1 MTDARDASDTP
12 DDEGT
17 TIDQVLEDAEGG
29 LEGSLLEAGE
39 DESAEDESAED
50 SA

>member
-12 DDEGT
+12 DDEAA

-29 LEGSLLEAGE
+29 LEGSLLEAG
-39 DESAEDESAED
+39 DDQGTDD
-50 SA
+50 ST

>member
-12 DDEGT
+12 DDEAVA
-17 TIDQVLEDAEGG
+17 IDQVLEDAEGG
-29 LEGSLLEAGE
+29 LEGSLLEAG
-39 DESAEDESAED
+39 DEGTDD